1 VKIAKAVD
9 DTSGVASNEP
19 IKPDDQ
25 LKLTEEVIIHNL
37 IYFDL
42 IL

>member
-1 VKIAKAVD
+1 MKIAKAVD

>member
-9 DTSGVASNEP
+9 DTNTVASNEP

-25 LKLTEEVIIHNL
+25 LKLTEEVF
-37 IYFDL
+37 YF
-42 IL
+42 IFYF